1 MFTRRHKNGRIMDG
15 SKEYICERICR
26 TYVETGRTVRSL
38 ALQYKCSKSTI
49 HNYLSMYAKDYLD
62 YDLYKRVRR
71 RATQNRREVY
81 EFGQSEN
88 RYSEEYG
95 SMD

>member
-1 MFTRRHKNGRIMDG
+1 MFRRRYENGRIMDG

-26 TYVETGRTVRSL
+26 TYIETGRTVRSL
-38 ALQYKCSKSTI
+38 AGLYGCSKSTI
-49 HNYLSMYAKDYLD
+49 HNYLSKYASDCVSYGLN
-62 YDLYKRVRR
+62 RAVRS
-71 RATQNRREVY
+71 RAKQNKLEVY

-88 RYSEEYG
+88 RYSDQYG

>member
-1 MFTRRHKNGRIMDG
+1 MRRRYTNGRIMDG

-38 ALQYKCSKSTI
+38 ASFYGCSKSTI
-49 HNYLSMYAKDYLD
+49 SNYLFRYAADCVPYE
-62 YDLYKRVRR
+62 LYQAVKR
-71 RATQNRREVY
+71 RAKQNMQETY
-81 EFGQSEN
+81 YLGQSEN
-88 RYSEEYG
+88 RYSDECG